1 MKSREAK
8 KHKMSVRHNNKIAF
22 ACARAK
28 AGRNRKL
35 ALELM
40 RYLPEQAL
48 EELTADTLGQII
60 DAMNNLVA
68 DVRDNKTVNI

>member
-1 MKSREAK
+1 
-8 KHKMSVRHNNKIAF
+8 MSVRHNNKIAF

-40 RYLPEQAL
+40 RYLPEKAL

-60 DAMNNLVA
+60 DAMNNLDA
-68 DVRDNKTVNI
+68 DVRDRKTVNI

>member
-1 MKSREAK
+1 
-8 KHKMSVRHNNKIAF
+8 MSVKHNNKITF

-35 ALELM
+35 ALELL

-60 DAMNNLVA
+60 DAMNHLVA
-68 DVRDNKTVNI
+68 DVRDSKTVNI